1 MDLMP
6 RQGSGRQPLG
16 VVPMAI
22 ALTVA
27 AFLGGGLGLLIE
39 GGGSDGAT
47 QTPAT
52 GEQAADQP

>member
-1 MDLMP
+1 MDLAP

-39 GGGSDGAT
+39 GGGSDEAT
-47 QTPAT
+47 QGPAT
-52 GEQAADQP
+52 DEQASE